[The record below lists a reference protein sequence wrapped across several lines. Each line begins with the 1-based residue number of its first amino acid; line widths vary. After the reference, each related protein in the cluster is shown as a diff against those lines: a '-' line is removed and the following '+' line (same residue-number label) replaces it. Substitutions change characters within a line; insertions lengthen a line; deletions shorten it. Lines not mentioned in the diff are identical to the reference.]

1 MKQGRVPDARSR
13 RVSTLAFLSLSI
25 LSAQEPLS
33 YFSNFARVIC
43 GRSVEVSLWRRHG
56 I

>member
-25 LSAQEPLS
+25 PVPRSLSATSLTLP
-33 YFSNFARVIC
+33 RVVC
-43 GRSVEVSLWRRHG
+43 GRSVEVSLWRSHG